1 MKPLLT
7 LDRRMRSGAL
17 TIVLPNGRSIRVT
30 GRNPGRSGEIRLN
43 RWRTVR
49 RALAAGGIGFGEA
62 YMDGDWDSPDLPALI
77 ETLAANLPKRKGLF
91 RRLSP
96 LRLANRLRHLRRP
109 NSRKGSARNIAA
121 HYDLGNDF
129 YALWLDPTMT
139 YSAAVFSGG
148 AKDLESAQRE
158 KYRRL
163 LDLIDPRPG
172 DRILEVGC
180 GWGGFAIQA
189 ARERD
194 VHVTAITISRAQFEE
209 ARRRVAAAG
218 LGDRVD
224 VQLRDYRDL
233 DGTYDHAVSIEMIE
247 AVGERYWR
255 DYFARVAASIRS
267 GGRFA
272 LQAIVIDD
280 ERFAGYRR
288 SADFI
293 QKHVFPGGLLPS
305 PKAMRQEAAAAG
317 FDWHAHDKYGIDY
330 AETLA
335 RWRARFDAAAERVHD
350 MGFDE
355 RFRRC
360 WTYYLA
366 YCEGGFRAGNIDTL
380 QVAFT
385 RR

>member
-1 MKPLLT
+1 MKPLLI
-7 LDRRMRSGAL
+7 LEGRMRFGAL
-17 TIVLPNGRSIRVT
+17 TVVLPNGRSIRVT
-30 GRNPGRSGEIRLN
+30 GRSPGRTGEIRLN
-43 RWRTVR
+43 RWRAVR
-49 RALAAGGIGFGEA
+49 RVLAAGGIGFGEG

-77 ETLAANLPKRKGLF
+77 ETLAANLPKNKGLV

-96 LRLANRLRHLRRP
+96 LRLANRLRHLCRP
-109 NSRKGSARNIAA
+109 NSRNGAARNIAA

-148 AKDLESAQRE
+148 AIDLESAQRE

-189 ARERD
+189 AQERD
-194 VHVTAITISRAQFEE
+194 VYVTAITISRAQFEE
-209 ARRRVAAAG
+209 AQRRVAAAG
-218 LGDRVD
+218 VGDRVD

-247 AVGERYWR
+247 AVGEHYWR

-272 LQAIVIDD
+272 LQAIVIND
-280 ERFAGYRR
+280 ERFEGYRR

-305 PKAMRQEAAAAG
+305 PKAMRREAAAAG
-317 FDWHAHDKYGIDY
+317 FDWHSHDTYGIDY

-335 RWRARFDAAAERVHD
+335 RWRDGFDAAAERVHD

-360 WTYYLA
+360 WTFYLA
-366 YCEGGFRAGNIDTL
+366 YCEGGFRAGNIDAL

>member
-1 MKPLLT
+1 MKSLMT
-7 LDRRMRSGAL
+7 LHGRMQIGVL
-17 TIVLPNGRSIRVT
+17 TIVLPNGRSICVT

-49 RALAAGGIGFGEA
+49 RAITAGGIGFGEA
-62 YMDGDWDSPDLPALI
+62 FMDGDWDSPDLPALI
-77 ETLAANLPKRKGLF
+77 ETLAANLPKREGLF

-96 LRLANRLRHLRRP
+96 LRLANRLRHLSRP
-109 NSRKGSARNIAA
+109 NSPKGSARNIAS

-148 AKDLESAQRE
+148 ANDLEAAQRE

-163 LDLIDPRPG
+163 LDLINPRPG

-180 GWGGFAIQA
+180 GWGGFAIHA
-189 ARERD
+189 AQEHD

-218 LGDRVD
+218 LGGRVEI
-224 VQLRDYRDL
+224 QLRDYRDL
-233 DGTYDHAVSIEMIE
+233 RETYDHAVSIEMIE

-255 DYFARVAASIRS
+255 DYFASIAANVRS

-280 ERFAGYRR
+280 ERFEGYRR

-305 PKAMRQEAAAAG
+305 PKTMRQEATAAG
-317 FDWHAHDKYGIDY
+317 FDWHAHDKLGIDY

-335 RWRARFDAAAERVHD
+335 RWRARFEAAAERVHE

-360 WTYYLA
+360 WTYYLS

-380 QVAFT
+380 QVALT